1 MIERINVVFNL
12 GYLRNQREFSDGAD
26 LNRLFPGKQHGQA
39 STMFVRQIMI
49 KIVSNL
55 DYLIDMHTA
64 SFGRVNSFYVRAD
77 LTKKIQKE
85 MALLQNAEIV
95 IHNSSPEGSLRGQAS
110 LTGVPAITIE
120 IGDPQIFHS
129 KHISSALNGVEN
141 ILCHLNM
148 YNGCWVLGKVS

>member
-1 MIERINVVFNL
+1 
-12 GYLRNQREFSDGAD
+12 
-26 LNRLFPGKQHGQA
+26 
-39 STMFVRQIMI
+39 
-49 KIVSNL
+49 
-55 DYLIDMHTA
+55 MHTA

-129 KHISSALNGVEN
+129 KHISSALDGVEN

-148 YNGCWVLGKVS
+148 YNGWWEKCHDVMIIVTNLFFIYSGYQTLSSPLQSSQLFAAPPLGRGCATAGF